1 MYNISRFISN
11 LNIRSKL
18 LLGYIT
24 AFILLLTIVGII
36 LYPVMRRTIEANV
49 ESELNNTTMTILSMV
64 RTAADASVKNYLRAV
79 AEKNK
84 EIVEQSYKLYQEGK
98 MTEAAARKRARDIL
112 LSQTIGKTGYIYC
125 VNSKGVA
132 SIHRSPGVENH
143 NWSHFQFVQ
152 EQIKRKE
159 GYLEYDWKNP
169 GESKAKPKALYMAY
183 FKPWDWIISAS
194 SYRDEFNQL
203 VNINNFRD
211 SILSIRFGKTGYPY
225 IIDSKGNVIVHPV
238 LTGNVYDVRDS
249 AGRQFVREMC
259 KEKNGKII
267 YTWRNPD
274 EKDFREKLVIFNYIP
289 EFDWIVVSSSYVE
302 EFYEPLNHIRYII
315 VAVFI
320 VSLFFLFL
328 LTFLYSSYFVRNL
341 NRLIHSFQTGSK
353 GDLSVRITN
362 TSKDEF
368 GSLSEYFNNFM
379 EELSTSNHS
388 LHREIYEHKR
398 SEANYRSVIENI
410 QDVFYRSDAQGN
422 LIMASPSF
430 LTLLGYESFD
440 DCLGQPVSALYYEP
454 EKRAVFLSEL
464 QGKGSITS
472 YEVVLKRKDGTPVT
486 VETSSHF
493 YLDDAGNIAGVE
505 GIFQDITQRKQA
517 EEDHRKLE
525 SQLIQAQKMEAVG
538 TLAGGIAHD
547 FNNILSGIIGYSE
560 LCLRAVQDQPKVHHN
575 MEQVL
580 KAAERAKELVQQIL
594 AFSRKAAQEKKPI
607 ALAPIIKEVVRFMR
621 ASLPTTIEITQTIN
635 ETSDVIMAD
644 LTQMHQVLMNL
655 CTNAGHAMKETGGV
669 LEIGLKEVVMDALN
683 LIHHP
688 DLKPGRYLEL
698 SVRDTGHGIPQEN
711 LGRIF
716 DPYFTTKKTG
726 EGTGLGLAV
735 VHGIVKDHGGDLS
748 VYSEVGKGTIFII
761 YLPLME
767 KQAEGNERKVKEVI
781 LRGKGE
787 TILFIDDEKMVVDFS
802 RELLEELGYKVVTQ
816 TDPVAAIEVFKKNS
830 VNFDI
835 VITDKTMPRLT
846 GFDVIRKIRAIRAD
860 IPVVLCS
867 GYQDKED
874 MEKLQALGINQLITK
889 PARIN
894 VLAKAIRDVLD
905 KEQP

>member
-328 LTFLYSSYFVRNL
+328 LTFLYSSYIVRNL

-440 DCLGQPVSALYYEP
+440 DCLGKPVAALYYEP

>member
-328 LTFLYSSYFVRNL
+328 LTFLYSSYIVRNL

-410 QDVFYRSDAQGN
+410 QDVFYRSDAEGN

-493 YLDDAGNIAGVE
+493 YLDDTGNIAGVE

-607 ALAPIIKEVVRFMR
+607 AIAPIIKEIVRFMR

>member
-328 LTFLYSSYFVRNL
+328 LTFLYSSYIVRNL

-388 LHREIYEHKR
+388 LHREIYEHKQ

-410 QDVFYRSDAQGN
+410 QDVFYRSDAEGN

-493 YLDDAGNIAGVE
+493 YLDDTGNIAGVE
-505 GIFQDITQRKQA
+505 GIFQDLTQRKQA
-517 EEDHRKLE
+517 EDDHRKLE
-525 SQLIQAQKMEAVG
+525 TQLIQAQKMEAVG

-607 ALAPIIKEVVRFMR
+607 AIAPIIKEIVRFMR

>member
-328 LTFLYSSYFVRNL
+328 LTFLYSSYIVRNL

-410 QDVFYRSDAQGN
+410 QDVFYRSDAEGN

-767 KQAEGNERKVKEVI
+767 KQAEGDDRKVKEGV

>member
-49 ESELNNTTMTILSMV
+49 ESELNNTTRTILSMV

-328 LTFLYSSYFVRNL
+328 LTFLYSSYIVRNL

-388 LHREIYEHKR
+388 LHREIYEHKQ

-410 QDVFYRSDAQGN
+410 QDVFYRSDAEGN

-493 YLDDAGNIAGVE
+493 YLDDTGNIAGVE

-517 EEDHRKLE
+517 EDDHRKLE
-525 SQLIQAQKMEAVG
+525 TQLIQAQKMEAVG

-607 ALAPIIKEVVRFMR
+607 AIAPIIKEIVRFMR

>member
-49 ESELNNTTMTILSMV
+49 ESELNNTTRTILSMV

-328 LTFLYSSYFVRNL
+328 LTFLYSSYIVRNL

-493 YLDDAGNIAGVE
+493 YLDDTGNIAGVE